1 MPPEDKWITSF
12 GQQGMF
18 SPVDLLQMGIQLQD
32 LFGQK
37 QAYSYAQPDVSGV
50 ALGDIEQPS
59 EQAIYPTPKKSI
71 GSRALDV
78 AEFLTA
84 PVTTEGYN
92 PIRSMRESE
101 TVLQGLGHL
110 PGALITLGASGFGA
124 KKLAGATGRKALG
137 ELATRTIEPIS
148 YGGKLKEMFGVLRN
162 PSSLKSLAVLEGY
175 HKMDAVNLGRM
186 FAYRKAFNLKPP
198 KESLGMFKREGK
210 KQYSLNMK
218 NDKSRQLGL
227 DVITSQNHPVF
238 GNYTKRFKPKVVKGK
253 PAVETSYKD
262 RWDWDFNPG
271 EIKEM
276 LSEMIFWE
284 RPYKAMLTEA
294 LPLLAQRA
302 VAAKLSK
309 PITFKGTISGKDYMN
324 LLGLPKSLSFVG
336 TTQANL
342 ALERYLTSLKQIL
355 LEGSGMAKKPS
366 KAWWKSYDNMIE
378 RLSKNRHPVYDV
390 NALYGLP
397 KGTKNAAGQVIR

>member
-1 MPPEDKWITSF
+1 
-12 GQQGMF
+12 
-18 SPVDLLQMGIQLQD
+18 
-32 LFGQK
+32 
-37 QAYSYAQPDVSGV
+37 
-50 ALGDIEQPS
+50 
-59 EQAIYPTPKKSI
+59 
-71 GSRALDV
+71 
-78 AEFLTA
+78 
-84 PVTTEGYN
+84 
-92 PIRSMRESE
+92 MRESE

-276 LSEMIFWE
+276 LSGMIFWE

-366 KAWWKSYDNMIE
+366 KAWWKSYDNMLE
-378 RLSKNRHPVYDV
+378 RLLKNKHDVYDV